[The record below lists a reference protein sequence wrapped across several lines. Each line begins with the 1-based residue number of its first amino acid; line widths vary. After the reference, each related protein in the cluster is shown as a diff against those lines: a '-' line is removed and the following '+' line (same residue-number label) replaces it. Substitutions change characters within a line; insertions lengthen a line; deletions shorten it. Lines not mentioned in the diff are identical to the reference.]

1 MKKHK
6 LIFAHFSIKIIRS
19 KFKLLVERAT
29 VSKDILI
36 ISETKLEESFPVENF
51 YYLVSYPNPIQAEL
65 QSYFMFG
72 KISIKTLGYR
82 KVIDKGFLC

>member
-51 YYLVSYPNPIQAEL
+51 LLPGVLS
-65 QSYFMFG
+65 
-72 KISIKTLGYR
+72 
-82 KVIDKGFLC
+82 

>member
-6 LIFAHFSIKIIRS
+6 LIFAHFSINTIRN

-51 YYLVSYPNPIQAEL
+51 LLPGVLS
-65 QSYFMFG
+65 
-72 KISIKTLGYR
+72 
-82 KVIDKGFLC
+82 